1 MIWEFLEQKFP
12 TGVPLSPKMYNS
24 FEFVQ
29 STLSKPFTEYVKIER
44 SWKYWQSCIDNSE
57 TTLLLKP
64 FLAVYA
70 EPSLG
75 IAVIFDETYGA
86 FYLSYHRSTHRASL
100 FRRFSQ
106 GESIMVSCIAGFI
119 VSESNL

>member
-1 MIWEFLEQKFP
+1 
-12 TGVPLSPKMYNS
+12 MYNS

-29 STLSKPFTEYVKIER
+29 ATLSKPFTDYVKIER
-44 SWKYWQSCIDNSE
+44 SWRYWRHDVGSK

-75 IAVIFDETYGA
+75 IAVIFDETYGS
-86 FYLSYHRSTHRASL
+86 FYLSYHRSEHRASL

-106 GESIMVSCIAGFI
+106 GETIMVSCVAGFI
-119 VSESNL
+119 VGESNL